1 MDEFEDQLRELMA
14 RGFSFAHPRDA
25 AGEVAAVVGVR
36 VHHGVVDVVQLYGEY
51 DADATRIP
59 GDEPDIFFPYKV
71 FWRTSGSSADVVAEL
86 LALPD
91 PQPGDEP
98 LVKGCWVPAR
108 PGRSKWLSASA

>member
-1 MDEFEDQLRELMA
+1 MDDFEAQLKELIA

-25 AGEVAAVVGVR
+25 TGEVAAVVGVR
-36 VHHGVVDVVQLYGEY
+36 VHHGVVDVVQIYGEH

-59 GDEPDIFFPYKV
+59 GDELDIFFPYKV
-71 FWRTSGSSADVVAEL
+71 FWRSSGSSAAVVAEL

-91 PQPGDEP
+91 PEPGDVP
-98 LVKGCWVPAR
+98 KVNGCWVPAR

>member
-1 MDEFEDQLRELMA
+1 MDNFEGQLKELMA

-25 AGEVAAVVGVR
+25 AGDVAAVVGVR
-36 VHHGVVDVVQLYGEY
+36 VHNGVVDVVQIYGED

-71 FWRTSGSSADVVAEL
+71 FWRSSGTSRDVVAEL

-91 PQPGDEP
+91 PRPGDVP
-98 LVKGCWVPAR
+98 HVKGCWVPAR